1 MSYQANFFAS
11 CPDIQDRLDTMWMT
25 PGMFPGADERMPFAE
40 FLTSTENRRPI
51 VSTIIPGNGKV
62 RPVEV
67 VYNQRRLESGVAF
80 NQPNPNCEATTR
92 PSERVA
98 TYELDT
104 DVNIQVDSTMNIT
117 DFERV
122 CEESR
127 TKVDR
132 EVALMID
139 QLDRAVATYISQQ
152 AVGWVGGWGATIPSG
167 TASGEVNGSGQLV
180 INTRNP
186 GTVTPSPDAW
196 VDLRNALDDSG
207 FPRNVGVFGG
217 TTLRKYMQFL
227 NAGCCNDSGLDLGAI
242 QAQNGYS
249 YSYDMRLQAALAS
262 NGANEFLVLAPGAL
276 QVLNFARSMGK
287 DGLGPIWN
295 ASSNYLY
302 TAVYSPRLGQWY
314 DFTVK
319 DPCGTVSMTL
329 TWTGKV
335 IGMPNDMFAV
345 GDNYEGVT
353 YVAPGVVV
361 NT

>member
-1 MSYQANFFAS
+1 
-11 CPDIQDRLDTMWMT
+11 MWFT
-25 PGMFPGADERMPFAE
+25 PGEFPGADERMPFAE
-40 FLTSTENRRPI
+40 YLTSAENRRPI
-51 VSTIIPGNGKV
+51 VSTMITGNGKV

-67 VYNQRRLESGVAF
+67 VYNQRRLESAAQH
-80 NQPNPNCEATTR
+80 NQPNPNCEASTR
-92 PSERVA
+92 PNERTA
-98 TYELDT
+98 RYDLDT

-132 EVALMID
+132 EMALMVD

-152 AVGWVGGWGATIPSG
+152 AVGWQGGWGATIPAG
-167 TASGEVNGSGQLV
+167 T
-180 INTRNP
+180 TP
-186 GTVTPSPDAW
+186 GTVNASRQFIINTKNAGTQVPSPDAW
-196 VDLRNALDDSG
+196 IDLRNALDDSG
-207 FPRNVGVFGG
+207 FPRNVGIFGG

-227 NAGCCNDSGLDLGAI
+227 NAGCCNDNGLDLGAI

-262 NGANEFLVLAPGAL
+262 NGANEFLVVAPGAL

-295 ASSNYLY
+295 QSSNYLY
-302 TAVYSPRLGQWY
+302 TAIYSPRLGQWY
-314 DFTVK
+314 DFTAK
-319 DPCGTVSMTL
+319 DPCGTISMTL
-329 TWTGKV
+329 TWTGTV
-335 IGMPNDMFAV
+335 IGLPNDMFAT
-345 GDNYEGVT
+345 GDNYAGVT
-353 YVAPGVVV
+353 YAAQGVVV